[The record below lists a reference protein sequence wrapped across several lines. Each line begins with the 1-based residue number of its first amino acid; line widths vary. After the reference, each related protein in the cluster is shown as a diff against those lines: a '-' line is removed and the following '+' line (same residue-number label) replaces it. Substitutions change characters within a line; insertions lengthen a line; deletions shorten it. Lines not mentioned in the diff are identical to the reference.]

1 MRILIL
7 AFLFLFCIQSVHAQP
22 AATRMADYR
31 SKEMADS
38 LINPELERLG
48 LLYKLDSAS
57 LAAYDKIITFDREV
71 FVGNIINVSFSEIRY
86 TCPPDETEKSVSR
99 TRVSQILYANGR
111 RDLFIALD
119 DAQVKQKELV
129 DTGRILVKGQQD
141 WMKVFVTENPGDV
154 NNLAALGEIK
164 TRYEAETGNMNNDE
178 LMRHAA
184 ITLRKKAAAMKAH
197 CVLVETKFFRKP
209 YGELP
214 VVDVTARAYGYG
226 SDK

>member
-7 AFLFLFCIQSVHAQP
+7 ASLFIIPIQFLQAQ
-22 AATRMADYR
+22 AVRSEYADHR
-31 SKEMADS
+31 SKEVTDS
-38 LINPELERLG
+38 LVKPELARLG
-48 LLYKLDSAS
+48 RLYKLDSCS

-71 FVGNIINVSFSEIRY
+71 FVGKIVNISFSEVHF
-86 TCPPDETEKSVSR
+86 TCPPDQNMQTLSR
-99 TRVSQILYANGR
+99 SRVSQILYANGR

-119 DAQVKQKELV
+119 DARVKQKSLV
-129 DTGRILVKGQQD
+129 DTGRIIVKGQKD
-141 WMKVFVTENPGDV
+141 WMKVIVTENPVDV
-154 NNLAALGEIK
+154 NNLMALGEIK
-164 TRYEAETGNMNNDE
+164 TTYEGETGNMNNDE

-214 VVDVTARAYGYG
+214 VVDVTAKVFGYR
-226 SDK
+226 